1 MALLLYSD
9 EGLNPFQF
17 YYGRARMIH
26 TRIYATTDVPV
37 RKTGLTSTIKVS
49 RGIDWMLEDF
59 GTRAQSYSILE
70 QTSDVSGQMVMK
82 LSPRPTDWVGT
93 LYLDTAEQEVEIV
106 KQDSKAIWV
115 RQKGLEYVH
124 WYSDV
129 APGVIEAWK
138 RLF

>member
-1 MALLLYSD
+1 
-9 EGLNPFQF
+9 
-17 YYGRARMIH
+17 MIH

-59 GTRAQSYSILE
+59 GTKAQSYSILE

-106 KQDSKAIWV
+106 KQDSKAIWI